1 RVRCTKA
8 EDAEAGKF
16 PLETYEQI
24 KKYLPA
30 AADSG
35 PAVKIKTL
43 FEVRCTHCHNTG
55 TAEAGKYPLESY
67 DQIKPYTVVKT
78 SSAMSLTKLAQTTHV
93 HLLGFSMLYGITGLI
108 LAFPSLPGY
117 IRIPLAPLPLIA
129 QVLDIAFWWLARLD
143 EPVGPLLARAIP
155 ITGTIVAAGLGLHIL
170 LSLFD

>member
-8 EDAEAGKF
+8 EDAEGGKS

-30 AADSG
+30 RADAG

-55 TAEAGKYPLESY
+55 TAEAGQYPLENY

-93 HLLGFSMLYGITGLI
+93 HLLGFSMLYGITALI
-108 LAFPSLPGY
+108 LAFTTLP
-117 IRIPLAPLPLIA
+117 PFLPLPL
-129 QVLDIAFWWLARLD
+129 
-143 EPVGPLLARAIP
+143 P
-155 ITGTIVAAGLGLHIL
+155 
-170 LSLFD
+170 